1 MTSVAEVKVSIGQAL
16 DQADEIHAALAHAAE
31 KLTEVRELLAL
42 TVEGSGHEAV
52 VNARAAF
59 GQALEKAAE
68 CQEAVQL
75 GVEEIQTY
83 TAMI

>member
-1 MTSVAEVKVSIGQAL
+1 MASVAEVKVSIAQASE
-16 DQADEIHAALAHAAE
+16 QADEIFEALAHVTE
-31 KLTEVRELLAL
+31 KLNEVHDLLAL
-42 TVEGSGHEAV
+42 TVEGSGHEFV

-59 GQALEKAAE
+59 RQALEKAAE

-75 GVEEIQTY
+75 GVEEARTY